1 MFHPVGRFGTLPGYL
16 LPLSL
21 VLDTVP
27 LGSGGQGHV
36 DAGAACWSVE
46 YFSSMYAMEILLA
59 GES

>member
-27 LGSGGQGHV
+27 LGSGGQGFKTR
-36 DAGAACWSVE
+36 D
-46 YFSSMYAMEILLA
+46 
-59 GES
+59 